1 MAGPF
6 ESCAGVRD
14 SITET
19 TMANAFQ
26 NKLQQLWARVRTG
39 PAGKFFHWW
48 FDELRQSLP
57 AQWQQK
63 LQHALRRATFV
74 FSKDS
79 LVVGLDENR
88 LQQSLDS
95 FAVDQDVSM
104 QKQQLSRLLVK
115 HDLAES
121 PRFLLLERD
130 TILSKEMTLPMATE
144 SNLPQVLTFEMD
156 RQTPFKASDVYFGW
170 QIRDRNA
177 DTGQIKLEIYVVPRV
192 QVDKAIHYL
201 SSRDLSPTGVDVL
214 EGGKTLGLNLLP
226 AGQRVREVNRKMRMN
241 FVLAGAAVVLLAVI
255 MTQSLYLRSHQV
267 VELETAIAEVQ
278 DEARLVQRIKEQIRD
293 TSEAAGFLTV
303 RRDVSP
309 PAIELLADITRLLPD
324 DTYLDRLVINQ
335 TSVQMQGKSQNAQ
348 RLIELVNQSELLD
361 DAAFR
366 GSTRL
371 DARTGLEIFEIN
383 AKISGTEE
391 S

>member
-1 MAGPF
+1 MAGHF
-6 ESCAGVRD
+6 ESCAGVKD
-14 SITET
+14 TINN
-19 TMANAFQ
+19 MANTFQ
-26 NKLQQLWARVRTG
+26 DKLQQLWAQVRTG

-57 AQWQQK
+57 APWQQK
-63 LQHALRRATFV
+63 LQHALRRVTFV
-74 FSKDS
+74 LAGDS
-79 LVVGLDENR
+79 LIVGMDENAR
-88 LQQSLDS
+88 QQSLDS
-95 FAVDQDVSM
+95 FAVDQDVSL
-104 QKQQLSRLLVK
+104 QQQQLSRLLVR
-115 HDLAES
+115 HDLSES

-144 SNLPQVLTFEMD
+144 SRLPQVLTFEMD

-170 QIRDRNA
+170 KIRDRNGE
-177 DTGQIKLEIYVVPRV
+177 TGQITLEIYVVPRK

-201 SSRDLSPTGVDVL
+201 SSRGLSLMGVDVL
-214 EGGKTLGLNLLP
+214 EDGKTMGLNLLP

-241 FVLAGAAVVLLAVI
+241 FVLAGAAVVLLALL

-267 VELETAIAEVQ
+267 VELETAIAEVRG
-278 DEARLVQRIKEQIRD
+278 EARLVQRIKEQIRD

-303 RRDVSP
+303 RRDESP
-309 PAIELLADITRLLPD
+309 LAIELLADITRLLPQ

-335 TSVQMQGKSQNAQ
+335 SGVQMQGKSQNAQ
-348 RLIELVNQSELLD
+348 RLIERVNQSELLD

-383 AKISGTEE
+383 AKISRVGE

>member
-1 MAGPF
+1 MAGHF
-6 ESCAGVRD
+6 ESCAGVKD
-14 SITET
+14 SITEI
-19 TMANAFQ
+19 TMANAIQ
-26 NKLQQLWARVRTG
+26 NKLQQLWSQVRTG

-74 FSKDS
+74 FSGDS
-79 LVVGLDENR
+79 LVVGMDENR

-95 FAVDQDVSM
+95 FAVDQGVSL
-104 QKQQLSRLLVK
+104 QKQQLSRLLVQ
-115 HDLAES
+115 HDLSES
-121 PRFLLLERD
+121 PRFLLLESE

-144 SNLPQVLTFEMD
+144 SNLLQVLTFEMD

-177 DTGQIKLEIYVVPRV
+177 ETGQIRLEIYVAPRV
-192 QVDKAIHYL
+192 QVDRAIHYL
-201 SSRDLSPTGVDVL
+201 SARGLSPTGVDVL
-214 EGGKTLGLNLLP
+214 EDGKTMGLNLLP

-241 FVLAGAAVVLLAVI
+241 FVLVGAAVVLLAVV
-255 MTQSLYLRSHQV
+255 MSQSLYLRSHQV

-303 RRDVSP
+303 RRDISP
-309 PAIELLADITRLLPD
+309 LAIELLADITRLLPE

-335 TSVQMQGKSQNAQ
+335 ASVQMQGKSQNAQ

-383 AKISGTEE
+383 AKISGVEE

>member
-1 MAGPF
+1 MAGHF
-6 ESCAGVRD
+6 ESCAGVKD
-14 SITET
+14 SITEI

-26 NKLQQLWARVRTG
+26 NKLQHLWSQVRTG

-57 AQWQQK
+57 ARWQQK

-74 FSKDS
+74 FSGDS
-79 LVVGLDENR
+79 LVVGMDENR

-95 FAVDQDVSM
+95 FAVDQDVSL
-104 QKQQLSRLLVK
+104 QKQQLSRLLVQ
-115 HDLAES
+115 HDLSES
-121 PRFLLLERD
+121 PRFLLLESD
-130 TILSKEMTLPMATE
+130 TILSKELTLPMATE
-144 SNLPQVLTFEMD
+144 SNLLQVLTFEMD
-156 RQTPFKASDVYFGW
+156 RQTPFKAADVYFGW
-170 QIRDRNA
+170 QIRERNA
-177 DTGQIKLEIYVVPRV
+177 ETGQIKLEIYVAPRV

-201 SSRDLSPTGVDVL
+201 RARGLSPTGVDVL
-214 EGGKTLGLNLLP
+214 DDGKTMGLNLLP
-226 AGQRVREVNRKMRMN
+226 AEQRVREVNRKMRMN
-241 FVLAGAAVVLLAVI
+241 FVLVGSVVVLLAVV
-255 MTQSLYLRSHQV
+255 MSQSLYLRSHQV

-303 RRDVSP
+303 RRDASP
-309 PAIELLADITRLLPD
+309 LAIELLADVTRLLPE

-335 TSVQMQGKSQNAQ
+335 ASVQMQGKSQNAQ

-383 AKISGTEE
+383 AKISGAEE